1 MATRPQEVSLNLANV
16 KFSSP
21 QHFQIQS
28 LELTV
33 WFRAVKR
40 RRGGG
45 EKKKRKIYT
54 KEEEDTR
61 IIRLRQSTI
70 TSYFPRYRS
79 NQFSPVAEKQSTG
92 PPKCLST
99 LFAALNIR
107 RAGLR
112 YSRIRYN
119 HDPVEP
125 PSPNRRRRERKKKRK
140 GRRDGGVYG
149 LVPHPPL
156 PTSLSSFHLFHGPS
170 TFFHPRSQFLG
181 IIFFFSTPFQLPVSH
196 FHLLLL

>member
-149 LVPHPPL
+149 LVSHPLSQL
-156 PTSLSSFHLFHGPS
+156 P
-170 TFFHPRSQFLG
+170 FLRF
-181 IIFFFSTPFQLPVSH
+181 IFSTVPRRFSTLVPSS
-196 FHLLLL
+196 